1 MIDGVCT
8 EESIEERWEEV
19 IEESIRKS
27 AESVSDQPFHVDEE
41 LLFYLVPGLVLTV
54 EPDLE
59 LHIYKDEG
67 SDHFYVDAIT
77 KERAARWRAQKA
89 SGEQKLI
96 GEA

>member
-41 LLFYLVPGLVLTV
+41 LLFYLVPGLVLTIDG
-54 EPDLE
+54 DLE
-59 LHIYKDEG
+59 TARYKNESNG
-67 SDHFYVDAIT
+67 HFYINALT
-77 KERAARWRAQKA
+77 KERLPAGAHRKRPGNRN
-89 SGEQKLI
+89 S
-96 GEA
+96 